1 MVGSLAVVSFTP
13 YKKAPK
19 KKQNKKQ
26 KKLNIHLTF
35 YDGMLLYSCNKESE
49 NYLRL
54 ELKAY
59 SFKPFKKS

>member
-35 YDGMLLYSCNKESE
+35 YDGMLLYSCRKDM

-59 SFKPFKKS
+59 LFKPFKKVK

>member
-35 YDGMLLYSCNKESE
+35 YDGMILYSCNKESE

-54 ELKAY
+54 ELKA
-59 SFKPFKKS
+59 